1 MIKGN
6 RKSTRAKTTGK
17 AASDV
22 SHPDGSLQYSSAL
35 PDKKL
40 HLYDVSAVLQ
50 QQKSEETRESCL
62 VNGSTVVLT
71 DPILKDKSRKDFP
84 KDLTDFGLFPKKQN
98 SLNSNKI
105 YSLAEEAKESD
116 SDILDW
122 VREETVEKPL
132 AEDAEQEEN
141 ESSAWWKKRKVCWR
155 TKRKS
160 TLLIST
166 WTLDKQTLIPFVSKD
181 YLNLKF
187 SWRTLSEMKQY
198 PF

>member
-6 RKSTRAKTTGK
+6 RKSTRAKKTCK

-35 PDKKL
+35 PQNKKL

-50 QQKSEETRESCL
+50 QQNSEETRESCL

-84 KDLTDFGLFPKKQN
+84 KDFTDFGLFPKKQN

-141 ESSAWWKKRKVCWR
+141 ESSA
-155 TKRKS
+155 
-160 TLLIST
+160 
-166 WTLDKQTLIPFVSKD
+166 
-181 YLNLKF
+181 
-187 SWRTLSEMKQY
+187 
-198 PF
+198 